1 MISSIQTN
9 SPFAPPAVVDQDAIV
24 LKLRLSGL
32 RITQPRLALLSVLC
46 RMHQPATIEQLYGQ
60 TGSDTCD
67 LVTFYRCIAAFEKA
81 GVVYRSGFGERGAAL
96 YFVASECQR
105 RYPLIRKG
113 TAQVEQLDE
122 DLSIELHAVIE
133 SVQQKL
139 RERGYREL
147 EHIVEFFAEAPPAEC
162 RNPILHSPMATAVV

>member
-1 MISSIQTN
+1 MISSTQTN
-9 SPFAPPAVVDQDAIV
+9 SPFVTPAVDQDAII
-24 LKLRLSGL
+24 LKLRNSGL

-46 RMHQPATIEQLYGQ
+46 RMHQPATIEQLYSQ
-60 TGSDTCD
+60 TGSETCD

-105 RYPLIRKG
+105 RYPLVRKG
-113 TAQVEQLDE
+113 TDEVEQLDE

-139 RERGYREL
+139 RERGYRQL
-147 EHIVEFFAEAPPAEC
+147 EHIVEFFAEAPLAES
-162 RNPILHSPMATAVV
+162 RHAILHSTMAPARL

>member
-1 MISSIQTN
+1 MISSTQTN
-9 SPFAPPAVVDQDAIV
+9 SPFGSPAVDQDAII
-24 LKLRLSGL
+24 LKLRTCGL

-60 TGSDTCD
+60 TGTETCD

-96 YFVASECQR
+96 YFVASDCQR

-122 DLSIELHAVIE
+122 DLSLELHAVIE
-133 SVQQKL
+133 RVQEKL
-139 RERGYREL
+139 RERGYRQL
-147 EHIVEFFAEAPPAEC
+147 EHIVEFFAEAPPAEK
-162 RNPILHSPMATAVV
+162 RLSVSLPAMATA